1 MTILIITQTISALF
15 IAVLLLWRHERTKI
29 IRRQDQD
36 ALKQNW
42 VIQEKDE
49 FIEELI
55 KKYGLEPKA
64 KQTFKQ
70 RLEEKMRKRNL
81 ENLKTK

>member
-15 IAVLLLWRHERTKI
+15 IALLLLWRHERTKI

-36 ALKQNW
+36 ALKQNMH
-42 VIQEKDE
+42 IQEQDK

-55 KKYGLEPKA
+55 KKYGVKGKA
-64 KQTFKQ
+64 KKTFAE
-70 RLEEKMRKRNL
+70 RLEELKKQKNL
-81 ENLKTK
+81 SKN